1 MVSSRKLTDDSG
13 PYTPLFVGLIVG
25 AGASGSCIENK
36 RKYDRVRQTLDDEPP
51 QTVGASPQG
60 ERNTTEGTV
69 LTEELMRAGIGPIFL
84 IVALFGCH
92 SKTKATADLLASL
105 DTELSRTEVE
115 VQKCLRALDE
125 RSEILARQLSLLHD
139 THQRTM
145 FRNYANVVP
154 LVRAEGHARKSFDA
168 FFNQQRR
175 CQELV
180 SHGVALRE
188 RLVATITLNVGSVP
202 QAWLA
207 RSAWFE
213 KDLVAAKSRASD
225 LAVEVTKLLSQA
237 DSEFDQVK
245 VLRSRGCI
253 ILENCGEIQRAD
265 VLVAAEGEAGT
276 VTPLSAKGL

>member
-1 MVSSRKLTDDSG
+1 
-13 PYTPLFVGLIVG
+13 
-25 AGASGSCIENK
+25 
-36 RKYDRVRQTLDDEPP
+36 
-51 QTVGASPQG
+51 
-60 ERNTTEGTV
+60 
-69 LTEELMRAGIGPIFL
+69 MRAGLVPIFL

-105 DTELSRTEVE
+105 DTELSQTEVE

-125 RSEILARQLSLLHD
+125 RSEILARKLSLLHD

-154 LVRAEGHARKSFDA
+154 LVRAEGHARKSLNA
-168 FFNQQRR
+168 FFNQRRR
-175 CQELV
+175 CQELEG
-180 SHGVALRE
+180 HGISLRE

-213 KDLVAAKSRASD
+213 NDLVAAKSRSSD
-225 LAVEVTKLLSQA
+225 LTDKVTKLLGQA

-245 VLRSRGCI
+245 VLRGRGCVV
-253 ILENCGEIQRAD
+253 LGNCDAIRQAD
-265 VLVAAEGEAGT
+265 VLVAAEGETGA
-276 VTPLSAKGL
+276 VAPLSARGP